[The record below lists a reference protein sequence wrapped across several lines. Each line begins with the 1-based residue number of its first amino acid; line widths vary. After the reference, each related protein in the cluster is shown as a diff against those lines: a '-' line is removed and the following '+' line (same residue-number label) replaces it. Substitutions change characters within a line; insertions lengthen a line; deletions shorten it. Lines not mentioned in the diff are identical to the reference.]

1 MVSHARAGVALLI
14 TLMFVLVIT
23 VAIGYGLKTLNKTT
37 QSVTG
42 SKMLYQSTAIVE
54 DLLKILNTAPQI
66 AHLRENNSSSAKE
79 ELYAFLSS
87 AEIIPLKMQDLDLL
101 ISFKSARAKFNPNIL
116 AKNRQAVENLKV
128 FVNNYGIESNY
139 VDILQECMRK
149 YKAKNLY
156 NNDESGLLDENPTL
170 FTGYIASKK
179 QLNIINSF
187 YKKEYNDE
195 ALKKIDFDE
204 LFYYSQDVN
213 MVVDLNYA
221 TAEVWQ
227 LLLQTSADRARELS
241 ANGGEY
247 DSIESLGL
255 SYDEKKML
263 KRFKTSFYEPYLYV
277 TVKING
283 LKNHAKIA
291 FEYDIKKKKGSN
303 FVFQI

>member
-1 MVSHARAGVALLI
+1 MISHARAGVALLI

-37 QSVTG
+37 QSVSA
-42 SKMLYQSTAIVE
+42 SKMLYQSTAVVE
-54 DLLKILNTAPQI
+54 DVLQILNTAPQI
-66 AHLRENNSSSAKE
+66 AQLRESNNTNAQQ

-101 ISFKSARAKFNPNIL
+101 ISFKSARAKYNPNIL

-128 FVNNYGIESNY
+128 FVNDYGVASNY

-149 YKAKNLY
+149 YKVKNLY
-156 NNDESGLLDENPTL
+156 NNYASGLLDENPTL
-170 FTGYIASKK
+170 FADYIASKK
-179 QLNIINSF
+179 QLNIINAY

-195 ALKKIDFDE
+195 ALQKIDFDA
-204 LFYYSQDVN
+204 LFYYSKDVN
-213 MVVDLNYA
+213 MAVDLNYA
-221 TAEVWQ
+221 TPEVWQ
-227 LLLQTSADRARELS
+227 LLLQTSVERARELS
-241 ANGGEY
+241 ANAGGY
-247 DSIESLGL
+247 DSVESLGL
-255 SYDEKKML
+255 SDDEKKML

-283 LKNHAKIA
+283 QKHHAKIA